1 MHNLR
6 NKSNLLERMDY
17 DSQKTLFE
25 MIAKKMIVSRR
36 TRLRSIK
43 KSTIATF
50 DNNFVRFV

>member
-6 NKSNLLERMDY
+6 NKSNLLERMDH
-17 DSQKTLFE
+17 DSQKILFE

-43 KSTIATF
+43 KSTTATF
-50 DNNFVRFV
+50 DNNFIRFV

>member
-36 TRLRSIK
+36 IRLRSIK
-43 KSTIATF
+43 KSTTATF
-50 DNNFVRFV
+50 DNNFIRFV